1 VERTFFK
8 RPKAGNQRLVVPVRD
23 DFVIDFNLFALD
35 EVHKAQAAAGGN
47 ICLKKDCGCQSLA
60 LVRGFTE
67 ALAGTDDHRRA
78 QLEQRVMRA
87 LIEDNQSSKGS
98 GGGNSSGASPSK
110 AASSD
115 ARSSEADSGGEDEGD
130 MLSMLMGAAVSD
142 DSDSESD
149 NEGSASKPPPAVARA
164 VAAAAGGSARAPP
177 AAPAASQGPSR
188 PPAPRHDNV
197 DLKANLKA
205 GAVARLGALAKKLSK
220 QSEDWDLAGLPPDC
234 VCPITSEAFVEP
246 VLCVGDGYTYE
257 KGALDVW
264 FLELSTSPV
273 TGAEL
278 STKDTVPNHA
288 VKGIVDAFA
297 AGNGVAAPSSSSG
310 SGSSRSS
317 GGSAPPSVPRARPA
331 VPAPRARPAPKS
343 NDLDSIYMSRKP
355 TGAAAEIKSG
365 APAVRRPMV
374 VEKDESDSEDEM
386 SEEMF
391 QVVHTTYQYS
401 SSQFFACFLCAV
413 CFAHHVI
420 RFPPHQYHHCLC
432 ILNGFSC
439 IFIVVQAVRNGGG
452 GSGGGS
458 GRPVPSRPKPS
469 TKAPD
474 EGGGE
479 GEGEKKKK
487 SWSVFGKKK

>member
-35 EVHKAQAAAGGN
+35 EVHKAQAASGGN

-87 LIEDNQSSKGS
+87 LIEDNQTSKGS
-98 GGGNSSGASPSK
+98 GGSGSTPSK
-110 AASSD
+110 QASSE
-115 ARSSEADSGGEDEGD
+115 ARSSEADSGDEGDGGGGGD

-142 DSDSESD
+142 SDSDSDSE
-149 NEGSASKPPPAVARA
+149 GGASKPPPAVARA
-164 VAAAAGGSARAPP
+164 MAASSSSSGGGGSARAPP
-177 AAPAASQGPSR
+177 PAPAASRGPSR

-197 DLKANLKA
+197 DLKAHLKA

-220 QSEDWDLAGLPPDC
+220 QSEEWDLAGLPPDC

-246 VLCVGDGYTYE
+246 VVCVGDGYTYE
-257 KGALDVW
+257 KSALTVW

-297 AGNGVAAPSSSSG
+297 AGTGVPLPAGGSNSSG
-310 SGSSRSS
+310 SGRSS
-317 GGSAPPSVPRARPA
+317 GGSAPPSVPRPRPA
-331 VPAPRARPAPKS
+331 APAPRARPVPKS

-355 TGAAAEIKSG
+355 SGAAAEIKSG

-374 VEKDESDSEDEM
+374 VEKDDSNSEDEM

-391 QVVHTTYQYS
+391 QVVHYLFPWVLRAFRYAFIPLFSTFVIYCSHGFEVLPS
-401 SSQFFACFLCAV
+401 SSSSRV
-413 CFAHHVI
+413 
-420 RFPPHQYHHCLC
+420 
-432 ILNGFSC
+432 S
-439 IFIVVQAVRNGGG
+439 QAMRNGGG
-452 GSGGGS
+452 GGGS
-458 GRPVPSRPKPS
+458 ARPVPSRPKPS
-469 TKAPD
+469 TKAPE
-474 EGGGE
+474 EGGD